1 MTLGWRWSLVYK
13 IYRSKVEFPFPVS
26 LTLSYSQHQ
35 SHISFGIDQ
44 ITLSEAQC
52 QQFGFALVGPLPPAA
67 AKPPQKFSFKKL
79 FAAKIKASEISQ
91 GDETAPVSTSAS
103 WGSDCSLKPRICNAH
118 AAKEDLLRIRASSS
132 VQSATWMVGV
142 HLCCF
147 SEEHITA
154 AHITTKMGLCR
165 DVWHWCR
172 RARAHYF
179 LLTCQSSSPAASR
192 PRYESL
198 NSAKIWG

>member
-103 WGSDCSLKPRICNAH
+103 WGSDCSLKLRICNAH
-118 AAKEDLLRIRASSS
+118 AAKEDLLRIKSLLICPVSNMDGGCSSLLFQWRAHHCSSRYHQNGS
-132 VQSATWMVGV
+132 VQR
-142 HLCCF
+142 C
-147 SEEHITA
+147 
-154 AHITTKMGLCR
+154 
-165 DVWHWCR
+165 
-172 RARAHYF
+172 
-179 LLTCQSSSPAASR
+179 LT
-192 PRYESL
+192 L
-198 NSAKIWG
+198 M